1 MPAQEVISPARPVG
15 ISPYF
20 TDNDPSLARQSTGR
34 DPLGMLP
41 VWSEIGRG
49 LVPCIASPVLQI
61 NGVKAVLLIHWLTDV
76 PALQP
81 LLGKKE
87 RARGFFRLMEGVIEY
102 WLHNHGHTVCFG
114 SQALHAGGE
123 DFRVSI
129 GVGKTV
135 ANGLHQYYRGTC
147 QRARLLDDEWRVD
160 ADIGAILD
168 VAWSNAATTALVNG
182 LEPHL
187 SPRSPLFPA
196 RLLASAV
203 LEKAFGKVFGDRTLH
218 QRLDQL
224 FGGEAHRTLASAYL
238 SLRSLDGL
246 RRDERIAQ
254 LASEHLGEEL
264 DRVRRCEPFLLVLQD
279 VFDLM
284 RAISTRPVRELA
296 QELIPFL
303 QPMRDRALAFLP
315 LGEQVRTRRM
325 RPLQKLALMLAAQG
339 DEPHLTLERFIRD
352 LAEHHAASMRER
364 GRDPMVVMEADTIMA
379 PVEADRNPAAAR
391 KRLVDGYPWMNDYYL
406 NTASTLYR
414 QLQEMPA

>member
-1 MPAQEVISPARPVG
+1 MSVQELASRTRSVG
-15 ISPYF
+15 ILPYF
-20 TDNDPSLARQSTGR
+20 TSHDPSLTRQSTGR
-34 DPLGMLP
+34 DPLGLLP

-81 LLGKKE
+81 VLAKKG

-102 WLHNHGHTVCFG
+102 WLHKHRRSVCFG
-114 SQALHAGGE
+114 SQALNAGGE

-129 GVGKTV
+129 GTGKTV

-147 QRARLLDDEWRVD
+147 QRAGLLDDAWRSDPEV
-160 ADIGAILD
+160 GSILGT
-168 VAWSNAATTALVNG
+168 VWSRAATAALVAG
-182 LEPHL
+182 LEPCFA
-187 SPRSPLFPA
+187 PRSWLLPA
-196 RLLASAV
+196 RLLADPA
-203 LEKAFGKVFGDRTLH
+203 LDKAFAGVFGDRKLH

-224 FGGEAHRTLASAYL
+224 FGSEVHRALAREYL

-246 RRDERIAQ
+246 RRDERIAR
-254 LASEHLGEEL
+254 LASDHLGEEL

-284 RAISTRPVRELA
+284 RTSSTRAVRELA
-296 QELIPFL
+296 LELSPFL
-303 QPMRDRALAFLP
+303 QPMRERARAFLP
-315 LGEQVRTRRM
+315 LGDHVRTRRM
-325 RPLQKLALMLAAQG
+325 GPLRKLALILAAQDG
-339 DEPHLTLERFIRD
+339 DPQPTLERFIRD

-364 GRDPMVVMEADTIMA
+364 RRDPMVVVEHDMIAA

-391 KRLVDGYPWMNDYYL
+391 QRLADGHPWMNDYYL

-414 QLQEMPA
+414 QLQEARA